1 MLKSSLR
8 KRKVVTIIDNNR
20 ILLPFIFSLMHEI
33 KKNCLSIAVPTTVP
47 LPLPSIFFSF
57 FFHFSRNRINLLVCI
72 FFVSLP
78 FFLFPLLLHVIK
90 RRALDLF
97 VITFTLYY
105 HTTQA
110 GRILIKISQ
119 ADFKRRKKYKNNN
132 AKNKKEDNHINH
144 AR

>member
-1 MLKSSLR
+1 
-8 KRKVVTIIDNNR
+8 
-20 ILLPFIFSLMHEI
+20 
-33 KKNCLSIAVPTTVP
+33 
-47 LPLPSIFFSF
+47 
-57 FFHFSRNRINLLVCI
+57 
-72 FFVSLP
+72 
-78 FFLFPLLLHVIK
+78 
-90 RRALDLF
+90 

-144 AR
+144 ARIKINKGIKVKISLLAGNVTGT